1 MSDTIRVRMAP
12 SPTGMLHVGSAHTA
26 MFNWLFARH
35 HGGTFILRIEDTDMA
50 RNTAESLQSI
60 FDGFRWIGLD
70 WDEGPEDAGV
80 RVQEGETY
88 EGFLARVLENGQ
100 RGDAGPYFQTQR
112 LHLYQEY
119 AQKLLDSGKA
129 YRCYC
134 TPEELEQSRE
144 EQKARGVKA
153 PKYSGRC
160 RQLTPEQEA
169 AFVAEGRKPCLRLRV
184 SDEGVT
190 AFDDLVRG
198 RIEFENKEIDDLII
212 LRSNGYPTYHFCVV
226 VDDMLMRI
234 THVIR
239 GEEHISNTPPQII
252 MYQALGFP
260 VPQFAHLPLL
270 LGRDRKKLSKRHGAT
285 EIFAYRDKGVLPEAM
300 FNFLALIGWSPGE
313 GETQEIFTREE
324 IIQRFSLEH
333 VSKAGGIFDLE
344 KLEWMNA
351 TYIRTMD
358 LAKLLDACLPF
369 LTNAGLLPMNPLT
382 HEPSDLSESSMNRDI
397 DPLTRAY
404 ALRVLDLTRERMRYL
419 PDVVE
424 LTNYFFTDDFP
435 RDEKA
440 VAKWLSDTETLER
453 LKILRDRFNE
463 LGAWTITTLENVV
476 RSYADEIGQPA
487 AKLIHPLRVAC
498 TGRTVGPG
506 LFETMEALGKERCLR
521 RLTL

>member
-1 MSDTIRVRMAP
+1 MADTVRVRMAP
-12 SPTGMLHVGSAHTA
+12 SPTGRLHVGSAHTA
-26 MFNWLFARH
+26 LFNYLFARH
-35 HGGTFILRIEDTDMA
+35 HGGTFILRIEDTDMT

-60 FDGFRWIGLD
+60 FDGLRWLGLD

-80 RVQEGETY
+80 RAREGETY
-88 EGFLARVLENGQ
+88 QDYLQRVLANGE
-100 RGDAGPYFQTQR
+100 RGEAGPYFQTQR
-112 LHLYQEY
+112 LPLYEEH
-119 AQKLLDSGKA
+119 ARKLLESGKA

-160 RQLTPEQEA
+160 RQLSAEQEA

-198 RIEFENKEIDDLII
+198 RIEFENKEIDDLI
-212 LRSNGYPTYHFCVV
+212 LLKSNGYPTYHFGVV
-226 VDDMLMRI
+226 VDDALMRI

-239 GEEHISNTPPQII
+239 GEEHISNTPPQIL
-252 MYQALGFP
+252 MYEALGFP

-324 IIQRFSLEH
+324 LIQRFSLAH
-333 VSKAGGIFDLE
+333 VSKASGIFDLE

-351 TYIRTMD
+351 TYIRQMD
-358 LAKLLDACLPF
+358 LEQLLDACLPY
-369 LTNAGLLPMNPLT
+369 LQQAGLLPLSPVNSLS
-382 HEPSDLSESSMNRDI
+382 HEPMN
-397 DPLTRAY
+397 PLTRAY
-404 ALRVLDLTRERMRYL
+404 ALRVLALTRERMRYL

-424 LTNYFFTDDFP
+424 QTNYFFTDDFP
-435 RDEKA
+435 RDAKA
-440 VAKWLSDTETLER
+440 VAKWLSDAETQER
-453 LKILRDRFNE
+453 LKVLRDR
-463 LGAWTITTLENVV
+463 LSQVGAWTITTLENVV
-476 RSYADEIGQPA
+476 RQYADEIGQPA
-487 AKLIHPLRVAC
+487 ARLIHPLRVAC

-506 LFETMEALGKERCLR
+506 LFETMAVLGRERCLK
-521 RLTL
+521 RLSA

>member
-12 SPTGMLHVGSAHTA
+12 SPTGRLHVGSAHTA

-35 HGGTFILRIEDTDMA
+35 HGGTFILRIEDTDLA

-60 FDGFRWIGLD
+60 FDGLRWIGLD
-70 WDEGPEDAGV
+70 WDEGPEDANV
-80 RVQEGETY
+80 RVQEGESY
-88 EGFLARVLENGQ
+88 QDYVRRILANGQ
-100 RGDAGPYFQTQR
+100 RGEAGPYFQTQR
-112 LHLYQEY
+112 LHVYQDY
-119 AQKLLDSGKA
+119 AQKLLESGKA

-160 RQLTPEQEA
+160 RQLTRDQEA
-169 AFVAEGRKPCLRLRV
+169 AFVAEGRQPCLRLRV
-184 SDEGVT
+184 ADEGTTVI
-190 AFDDLVRG
+190 DDLVRG

-212 LRSNGYPTYHFCVV
+212 LKSNGYPTYHFGVV
-226 VDDMLMRI
+226 VDDALMRI

-252 MYQALGFP
+252 LYQALGFP

-285 EIFAYRDKGVLPEAM
+285 EVFAYRDKGILPEAM

-324 IIQRFSLEH
+324 IIRRFSLEH

-351 TYIRTMD
+351 TYLRHMD
-358 LAKLLDACLPF
+358 LEKLLDACLPY
-369 LTNAGLLPMNPLT
+369 LEAAGLLASPLT
-382 HEPSDLSESSMNRDI
+382 EEQRP
-397 DPLTRAY
+397 Y
-404 ALRVLDLTRERMRYL
+404 ALRVLDLSRERMRYL
-419 PDVVE
+419 PDVVT

-440 VAKWLSDTETLER
+440 VAKWLSDAETLKR
-453 LKILRDRFNE
+453 LKTLRDRLSA
-463 LGAWTITTLENVV
+463 LGAWTRTTLENVV
-476 RSYADEIGQPA
+476 RHYADEIGQPA
-487 AKLIHPLRVAC
+487 AQLIHPLRVAC
-498 TGRTVGPG
+498 TGCTVGPG
-506 LFETMEALGKERCLR
+506 LFETMETLGKERCLR
-521 RLTL
+521 RLTPYAIIRAYPKKTPD